1 MVAWDTSAPNLGP
14 VSERVFMQLIPS
26 PRTAVLTL
34 VVSAGALGWAI
45 AGAPLAPAAAPRA
58 PKTVKASRITRPAH
72 TLAPGSAVAANRIF
86 GNRVFADAKH
96 GFALVDK
103 GQAQYPAATT
113 DGGKT
118 WKTDGPALHLNAAQ
132 APLSVT
138 NIGAASRRTIFAW
151 GSGQVIDVTS
161 NGGKQWYRALFQGLP
176 VAVVKNPQG
185 HLVAFVDGSGSGSS
199 GVTSQYV
206 SKDGG
211 KSWHLDNRIG
221 GS

>member
-1 MVAWDTSAPNLGP
+1 
-14 VSERVFMQLIPS
+14 MQLIPS

-34 VVSAGALGWAI
+34 AVSAGALGWAI
-45 AGAPLAPAAAPRA
+45 AEASVAPAAATGP
-58 PKTVKASRITRPAH
+58 PKTVNASRITRPAH
-72 TLAPGSAVAANRIF
+72 TLAPGSTVATNNIF
-86 GNRVFADAKH
+86 GNRVFTDATH

-113 DGGKT
+113 NGGRT
-118 WKTDGPALHLNAAQ
+118 WKTDGPALHLDAAQ
-132 APLSVT
+132 APLAVS

-151 GSGQVIDVTS
+151 GSGQAVDVTS
-161 NGGKQWYRALFQGLP
+161 DGGRQWYRAMFQGLP
-176 VAVVKNPQG
+176 VAVAKNPQG
-185 HLVAFVDGSGSGSS
+185 HLVAFVDSSGHGSG

-211 KSWHLDNRIG
+211 KSWHLDSKIG

>member
-1 MVAWDTSAPNLGP
+1 MP
-14 VSERVFMQLIPS
+14 VTPT
-26 PRTAVLTL
+26 PRTALLTL
-34 VVSAGALGWAI
+34 VVSAGALGWSA
-45 AGAPLAPAAAPRA
+45 AAAPAASAPA
-58 PKTVKASRITRPAH
+58 NTVKASRINRPAH
-72 TLAPGSAVAANRIF
+72 TLALGTTVAASTIF
-86 GNRVFADAKH
+86 GNRVFTDAKH
-96 GFALVDK
+96 GFALADK

-132 APLSVT
+132 APLAVST
-138 NIGAASRRTIFAW
+138 IGAASRQTIFAW
-151 GSGQVIDVTS
+151 GSGQAVDVTG
-161 NGGKQWYRALFQGLP
+161 NGGKQWYRALFEGVP
-176 VAVVKNPQG
+176 VAVVENPQG
-185 HLVAFVDGSGSGSS
+185 HLVAFVDGFGSGSS